1 MQLPDLQGKVYIVT
15 GANAGLGFETTRYLA
30 AANATVVM
38 ACRTPG
44 KAQAAADQLRKELP
58 HARLEQVQI
67 DLADYASV
75 RRAAAEILQRFK
87 KIDCLVNNAGLFF
100 DTRKLNDAGHE
111 MTIATNHL
119 GPFLLTN
126 LLLPRLR
133 ATPGARVVS
142 VSSEAH
148 RMGKLRLDDLHGEK
162 SWGAWQ
168 SYGTSKLANIV
179 FTRELARRL
188 EGSGVTATCC
198 HPGFVASNFGET
210 NGTLW
215 DRLIGIS
222 KIFAISPPK
231 GALTQTWLAAS
242 PEVAGQTGG
251 YYASRKLRTP
261 TVQGRDDAVAREL
274 WSLSE
279 KLVGLA

>member
-1 MQLPDLQGKVYIVT
+1 MQLPDLVGKIYVVT
-15 GANAGLGFETTRYLA
+15 GANAGLGLETTRILA

-38 ACRTPG
+38 ACRSPG
-44 KAQAAADQLRKELP
+44 KAQAAADNLRQELP
-58 HARLEQVQI
+58 QARLEHVQI

-75 RRAAAEILQRFK
+75 RRAAGEILQRFK
-87 KIDCLVNNAGLFF
+87 QIDCLVNNAGLFF
-100 DTRKLNDAGHE
+100 DARKLNDAGHE

-119 GPFLLTN
+119 GPFLLTS
-126 LLLPRLR
+126 LLLERLR
-133 ATPGARVVS
+133 ETPGARVVS
-142 VSSEAH
+142 VASDAH
-148 RMGKLRLDDLHGEK
+148 RMGKLRLDDLHGER

-168 SYGTSKLANIV
+168 SYAMSKLANIA

-188 EGSGVTATCC
+188 DGSGVTATCC

-215 DRLIGIS
+215 DRLIGLS
-222 KIFAISPPK
+222 KVFAISPAK

-251 YYASRKLRTP
+251 YYAKRKRRSP
-261 TVQGRDDAVAREL
+261 NAQGRDDALAGEF
-274 WSLSE
+274 WALSE
-279 KLVGLA
+279 RLTGLV

>member
-1 MQLPDLQGKVYIVT
+1 
-15 GANAGLGFETTRYLA
+15 
-30 AANATVVM
+30 
-38 ACRTPG
+38 
-44 KAQAAADQLRKELP
+44 
-58 HARLEQVQI
+58 
-67 DLADYASV
+67 
-75 RRAAAEILQRFK
+75 
-87 KIDCLVNNAGLFF
+87 
-100 DTRKLNDAGHE
+100 
-111 MTIATNHL
+111 
-119 GPFLLTN
+119 
-126 LLLPRLR
+126 
-133 ATPGARVVS
+133 
-142 VSSEAH
+142 
-148 RMGKLRLDDLHGEK
+148 MGKLRLDDLHGEK